1 MANTAYAEAQH
12 EEQRTQVLRAVE
24 AETARSRSRSDI
36 LELVGFALLILACWF
51 IAALLFVPQL
61 SGLL

>member
-1 MANTAYAEAQH
+1 MTSTAYAEEVH
-12 EEQRTQVLRAVE
+12 EEHCREVLRAVE
-24 AETARSRSRSDI
+24 AETGRSRSRGDV
-36 LELVGFALLILACWF
+36 LELVGFALLVLACWF